1 MQIVSPDPSSR
12 SVGRGIARHTMFMV
26 SGLFA
31 LASAQLTQAQAA
43 ASGAPAAP
51 TPPPYSLPWQLRPAA
66 AATVLRSDTA
76 FAFYKDP
83 MTDESGMSVPSF
95 LLGSY
100 KVTPEFAPMMRVG
113 AIHNSPPEVMGK
125 SVSGFVLTN
134 PLFGGTYVFKLS
146 PELRL
151 ATFLGFTLPVGGG
164 GGNMPKA
171 SSAAARNSGLLA
183 RSGMDN
189 AMFAVN
195 DFTIIPGLDFAYVAH
210 GFTAQIEATLFQLTR
225 ALGDKVQKDA
235 SRTNFTAGLHL
246 GYFFIPQ
253 LSLGAEL
260 RYQRWLST
268 PANVKMDMTGT
279 LRDTLS
285 MAVGL
290 RVHIKAGS
298 TWLRP
303 GLAYAR
309 GLDAPMSKSAYN
321 ILQLDV
327 PVQF

>member
-1 MQIVSPDPSSR
+1 M
-12 SVGRGIARHTMFMV
+12 
-26 SGLFA
+26 
-31 LASAQLTQAQAA
+31 
-43 ASGAPAAP
+43 
-51 TPPPYSLPWQLRPAA
+51 
-66 AATVLRSDTA
+66 
-76 FAFYKDP
+76 
-83 MTDESGMSVPSF
+83 

-113 AIHNSPPEVMGK
+113 AVSNSPPEVMGK
-125 SVSGFVLTN
+125 SVGVFTLLN

-146 PELRL
+146 DFRL
-151 ATFLGFTLPVGGG
+151 AAFLGFTLPVGGG
-164 GGNMPKA
+164 GGNFPKA
-171 SSAAARNSGLLA
+171 STVAARNAGIPA
-183 RSGMDN
+183 RSAMDN

-195 DFTIIPGLDFAYVAH
+195 DFTVIPGVDFAYVAH
-210 GFTAQIEATLFQLTR
+210 GFTAQIEATLFQLMR
-225 ALGDKVQKDA
+225 ARGETKQADA

-268 PANVKMDMTGT
+268 PANVKLDTTGT

-290 RVHIKAGS
+290 RVHIKLS
-298 TWLRP
+298 DSVWLRP

-309 GLDAPMSKSAYN
+309 GLDEPMTKSSYN
-321 ILQLDV
+321 MLQLDV

>member
-1 MQIVSPDPSSR
+1 M
-12 SVGRGIARHTMFMV
+12 
-26 SGLFA
+26 
-31 LASAQLTQAQAA
+31 
-43 ASGAPAAP
+43 
-51 TPPPYSLPWQLRPAA
+51 
-66 AATVLRSDTA
+66 
-76 FAFYKDP
+76 
-83 MTDESGMSVPSF
+83 

-113 AIHNSPPEVMGK
+113 AVSNSPPEVMGK
-125 SVSGFVLTN
+125 SVSGFALVN

-146 PELRL
+146 PEFRL
-151 ATFLGFTLPVGGG
+151 AAFLGFTLPVGGG
-164 GGNMPKA
+164 GGNFPKA
-171 SSAAARNSGLLA
+171 PTVAARNAGIPA
-183 RSGMDN
+183 RSAMDN

-195 DFTIIPGLDFAYVAH
+195 DFTVIPGVAFAYVAH
-210 GFTAQIEATLFQLTR
+210 GFTAQLEATLLQLTR
-225 ALGDKVQKDA
+225 ARGETKQTDA
-235 SRTNFTAGLHL
+235 SRTNFTTGVHL

-268 PANVKMDMTGT
+268 PATVKMDPTRAA
-279 LRDTLS
+279 RDTLS

-290 RVHIKAGS
+290 RVHIKLS
-298 TWLRP
+298 NSVWLRP

-309 GLDAPMSKSAYN
+309 GLDEPMTKSSYN